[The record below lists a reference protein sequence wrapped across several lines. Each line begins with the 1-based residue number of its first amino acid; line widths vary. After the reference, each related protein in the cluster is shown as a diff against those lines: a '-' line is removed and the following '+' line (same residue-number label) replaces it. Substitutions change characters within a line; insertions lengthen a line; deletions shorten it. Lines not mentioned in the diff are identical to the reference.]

1 MQCPKLM
8 TELVRNF
15 MLDGQQIFSSLCMCV
30 HVKDGNVVMADP
42 FSSKQNDKYNIE
54 QKQNNYLANCV

>member
-8 TELVRNF
+8 TELVQNF

-30 HVKDGNVVMADP
+30 HVKVGSVVMADP

-54 QKQNNYLANCV
+54 QKQNNYLAN